1 MPAGHDEAG
10 MDIQD
15 NEEESR
21 PARAPHPRPLRL
33 VATFAAAAIAVLA
46 LAASSEENTPSRVDE
61 SGEGGGDGGS
71 EPETFA
77 VGDLVE
83 LGDWQVRVHAVT
95 DPYSEDTPVLQPA
108 AGNRWVAVDAEV
120 TNGSD
125 QPQAVSS
132 IACFGLQDS
141 ANVEYQMTVTGGTAL
156 PPDGEVPAGQSK
168 RGTLVYE
175 VPATATG
182 LQLTFQ
188 CDLLSTGTATISL
201 G

>member
-1 MPAGHDEAG
+1 

-21 PARAPHPRPLRL
+21 PAPGPHPRPLRL
-33 VATFAAAAIAVLA
+33 VATFAVAAIAVLA

-61 SGEGGGDGGS
+61 SGESGESGEGGGS
-71 EPETFA
+71 EPDVFA

-95 DPYSEDTPVLQPA
+95 DPYSEDNPVLQPA

-141 ANVEYQMTVTGGTAL
+141 TNVEYQMTVTGGTAL

-175 VPATATG
+175 VPAAATG

-188 CDLLSTGTATISL
+188 CDLLSTGTATIGL